1 MLCNSARARE
11 RRSYDNGG
19 QAAETSLLI
28 ARQEQL
34 QGNYKMAH
42 ELLFRAYQVAAADW
56 LGRKGSRGL
65 RR

>member
-42 ELLFRAYQVAAADW
+42 ELLFRAYQVAAAD
-56 LGRKGSRGL
+56 
-65 RR
+65 